1 MVEIVMLQNDGAQL
15 ERFWRLRLHALRDAP
30 EAFSS
35 SYEETVQ
42 TPLPDLVEQQRAR
55 MNAENIVFLAVENDE
70 FVGITGL
77 YRETRLKTKHKGHI
91 WGVYVLPEWRKR
103 GVGRAL
109 MRRAIAGARGWAGL
123 EILHLTVITSNAAA
137 LHLYESL
144 GFVTWGTQPKAISV
158 DNVYF
163 DEYHM
168 ALHL

>member
-1 MVEIVMLQNDGAQL
+1 MVEIIMLQDDGTQL
-15 ERFWRLRLHALRDAP
+15 ERFWRLRLRALQDAP

-55 MNAENIVFLAVENDE
+55 ISTENVVFLAQEDSE

-91 WGVYVLPEWRKR
+91 WGVYVLPEWRGR
-103 GVGRAL
+103 GIARVL
-109 MRRAIAGARGWAGL
+109 MQRAIAYARGWAGL
-123 EILHLTVITSNAAA
+123 QLLHLSVTAGNTAA
-137 LHLYESL
+137 LRLYESL
-144 GFVTWGTQPKAISV
+144 GFVTWGTQPKALYV
-158 DNVYF
+158 DGVYF
-163 DEYHM
+163 DEHHM